1 MTIFGVIIFVIILT
15 VGGIAVDVMRYEY
28 KRVSLQNT
36 ADRAVLAAGS
46 MSQPNAAE
54 NVVRDYFRS
63 EGLEDYLVAVNVDRG
78 LNFRNV
84 SVQSADTF
92 PTMFMRLVG
101 IDELSINL
109 VSASE
114 ERYNNVEVSLVL
126 DISGSM
132 NDNGRI
138 QDLRRAGVEF
148 IDTLFG
154 NAEPGRVSVSI
165 IPYAGQ
171 VNPGSA
177 LARQMS
183 ISPRLTQSHC
193 VDFTENQF
201 RTTELSPHTPLTG
214 TGHFDPSLD
223 GMAAQMFTC
232 PVHAGVYSQISA
244 FSSDPVELRR
254 QITNLTGYGGTS
266 IDVGVKWGAAL
277 LDPSMRPAISG
288 MIAAGDVTDSF
299 EGRPLDYDDPSAL
312 KILVVMTDGVNDR
325 EARMIPTHKTG
336 ESPVYVD
343 TIDNNVSIYL
353 PSRPGNRK
361 YYVPFIRSW
370 QDHPWGAIDA
380 QNLDS
385 ARRLTWDQVWARHS
399 VYWVALNLYGIPLRN
414 QWYSEYDIANN
425 QYNNW
430 WIKFTERAEK
440 DQRLATIC
448 EAVRA
453 RDIPIFTIAFDA
465 PPNGVAAMRDC
476 ATSDSHFFDVEG
488 ADLVGTFR
496 AIAGTISRLRLT
508 Q

>member
-1 MTIFGVIIFVIILT
+1 MTIFGLFIFVIILT
-15 VGGIAVDVMRYEY
+15 VGGMAVDIMRYEY
-28 KRVSLQNT
+28 KRVALQNT

-46 MSQPNAAE
+46 MRQSGDPAT
-54 NVVRDYFRS
+54 VVRDYFRR
-63 EGLEDYLVAVNVDRG
+63 EGLENNLVAVKVDRG
-78 LNFRNV
+78 LNYRRV
-84 SVQSADTF
+84 HVQTAATF
-92 PTMFMRLVG
+92 PTILMKLLGV
-101 IDELSINL
+101 DELSIQL
-109 VSASE
+109 ASAAE
-114 ERYNNVEVSLVL
+114 ERYNKVEVSLVL

-132 NDNGRI
+132 DENGRI
-138 QDLRRAGVEF
+138 EALRRAGVEF
-148 IDTLFG
+148 IDTLFD
-154 NAEPGRVSVSI
+154 NAAPGRVSVSI

-171 VNPGSA
+171 VNPGPV
-177 LARQMS
+177 LARQMN

-193 VDFTENQF
+193 VDFTEDQF
-201 RTTELSPHTPLTG
+201 RTTELSPTTSLVG
-214 TGHFDPSLD
+214 TGHFDPSLSD
-223 GMAAQMFTC
+223 ETAQMFGC
-232 PVHAGVYSQISA
+232 PVHAGAYSQISA

-254 QITNLTGYGGTS
+254 QITNLTGYGSTA
-266 IDVGVKWGAAL
+266 IDIGVKWGAAL

-288 MIAAGDVTDSF
+288 MIDAGAVSDSF

-312 KILVVMTDGVNDR
+312 KVLVVMTDGVNDR
-325 EARMIPTHKTG
+325 EARMVPTHKTG

-465 PPNGVAAMRDC
+465 PPGGAAAMQDC
-476 ATSDSHFFDVEG
+476 ATSASHFYDVDG
-488 ADLVGTFR
+488 TDISATFR
-496 AIAGTISRLRLT
+496 AIAGSINRLRLT